1 MGMWELATTVIVL
14 PRGTYVCAK
23 SITIGSRQ
31 GLSETC
37 AMITMDSIATE
48 TILMERSTGARIS
61 LLYIIISILKS
72 DCDESCCVYG
82 YVYLYIHL
90 FR

>member
-14 PRGTYVCAK
+14 PRGTYVSAK

-72 DCDESCCVYG
+72 DYDESCCVYG
-82 YVYLYIHL
+82 YV
-90 FR
+90 

>member
-14 PRGTYVCAK
+14 PRVTYVSAK
-23 SITIGSRQ
+23 SIIIGSRQ

-37 AMITMDSIATE
+37 AMITMASIVMG

-61 LLYIIISILKS
+61 LLCIIISILKS
-72 DCDESCCVYG
+72 DCDESFCVLVIYN
-82 YVYLYIHL
+82 LYIHL
-90 FR
+90 F